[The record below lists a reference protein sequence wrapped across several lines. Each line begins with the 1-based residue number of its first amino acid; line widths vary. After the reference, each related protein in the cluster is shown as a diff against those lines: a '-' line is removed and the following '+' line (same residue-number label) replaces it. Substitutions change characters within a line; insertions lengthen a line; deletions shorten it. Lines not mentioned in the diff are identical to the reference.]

1 LFFHRSRRASERPEP
16 EPDMDHDIAELQPV
30 TPLTL
35 HIMVALAQGAL
46 HGYAVI
52 KAVARSSEGT
62 IAPGAGTFYSAINR
76 MERQGLI
83 AELDSDEEHASP
95 GKPKRTF
102 ELTER
107 GRRLLEAET
116 ARLQRLVD
124 EARAAGAAASSPR
137 G

>member
-1 LFFHRSRRASERPEP
+1 MSH
-16 EPDMDHDIAELQPV
+16 DHEIAELQPV

-35 HIMVALAQGAL
+35 HVLVALAQGPM

-76 MERQGLI
+76 MDKQGLI
-83 AELDSDEEHASP
+83 AELPSDQEHASP
-95 GKPKRTF
+95 GRPRRTF
-102 ELTER
+102 ELTDR
-107 GRRLLEAET
+107 GRRLLKAET

-124 EARAAGAAASSPR
+124 EARAADATAGAPAE

>member
-1 LFFHRSRRASERPEP
+1 MSNE
-16 EPDMDHDIAELQPV
+16 HDIASLQPV

-35 HIMVALAQGAL
+35 HVLVALAQGPL

-62 IAPGAGTFYSAINR
+62 VAPGAGTFYSAINR
-76 MERQGLI
+76 MEKQGLI
-83 AELDSDEEHASP
+83 SELPGENDHASP
-95 GKPKRTF
+95 GRPKRTF
-102 ELTER
+102 ELTAR
-107 GRRLLEAET
+107 GRGLLQAET

-124 EARAAGAAASSPR
+124 EARAAGAVSAPTPR

>member
-1 LFFHRSRRASERPEP
+1 
-16 EPDMDHDIAELQPV
+16 MDHDIAELQPV

-35 HIMVALAQGAL
+35 HIMVALAQGPL

-76 MERQGLI
+76 MDKQGLI
-83 AELDSDEEHASP
+83 AELATEEEHASP

-102 ELTER
+102 ELTDR
-107 GRRLLEAET
+107 GRRLLRAET

-124 EARAAGAAASSPR
+124 EARAAGATVGSSR
-137 G
+137 S